1 MNGFINIL
9 KPPGMTSAAVVATL
23 RRLTGGEKAGHAGT
37 LDPEAAG
44 VLPVMVGR
52 AARLFDYLVDKEKE
66 YVAEVAFGAA
76 TDTQDATG
84 RIVAQGT
91 SYPTRAQVEAALP
104 SLMGDIRQR
113 PSMFS
118 AIKRDGKPLYALAR
132 KGEEIEVP
140 ERVVHVETLRLMDET
155 ERHGFMLQ
163 IHCGRGTYVRS
174 ICNDLGELVGCP
186 AHMRFLLRS
195 QSGFFTL
202 DNAMTLEEAEAA
214 AKAGVLRQRLIAL
227 DAPIQ
232 HMPRADVPERLLPK
246 VANGCKLFLKPL
258 SLSTPLSEGDA
269 VRVYCA
275 NRFWGIAALT
285 GDHLSWKAL
294 IPPEE

>member
-1 MNGFINIL
+1 
-9 KPPGMTSAAVVATL
+9 
-23 RRLTGGEKAGHAGT
+23 
-37 LDPEAAG
+37 
-44 VLPVMVGR
+44 
-52 AARLFDYLVDKEKE
+52 
-66 YVAEVAFGAA
+66 
-76 TDTQDATG
+76 
-84 RIVAQGT
+84 
-91 SYPTRAQVEAALP
+91 
-104 SLMGDIRQR
+104 
-113 PSMFS
+113 MFS

-232 HMPRADVPERLLPK
+232 HMPRADVPERLLPR